1 MNERIGQNL
10 DIVEGDETN
19 TEPSK
24 SGRGGAG
31 RFLGVQF
38 DCCGVYGR
46 AYLNREGTAYEARCP
61 KCLRRI
67 TFRVGEGGTDTR
79 FFTVR

>member
-1 MNERIGQNL
+1 MSERIGQNL
-10 DIVEGDETN
+10 DISEGEDTSA
-19 TEPSK
+19 PSRPGTGK
-24 SGRGGAG
+24 RPS
-31 RFLGVQF
+31 RFLGIQY

-61 KCLRRI
+61 KCFR
-67 TFRVGEGGTDTR
+67 TVKFRVGDGGTDSR